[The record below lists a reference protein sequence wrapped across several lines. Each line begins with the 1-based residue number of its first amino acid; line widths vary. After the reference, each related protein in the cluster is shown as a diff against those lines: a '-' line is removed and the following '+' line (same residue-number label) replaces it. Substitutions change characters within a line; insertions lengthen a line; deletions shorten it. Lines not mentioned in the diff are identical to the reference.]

1 MARPPLEVA
10 DLICAAGDAFLE
22 RNRHWLR
29 WKHIKVL
36 LAIRR
41 CRTAALGGHLDE
53 CTRCGYRAT
62 ISYNSCRNRH
72 CPKCQTAARDRWIA
86 ARRRELLP
94 TRYLHVV
101 FTLPHRL
108 APLVLQNKKV
118 LYGLLFRTS
127 AETLLEVAR
136 DPRHLGAEIGFFSV
150 LHTWSQQLKIHPHAH
165 CVVPAGGLSLDHTRW
180 VRSRDNY
187 FLPKG
192 VLREIFRGKFV
203 DALEQAFQ
211 NGQLRF
217 EGDLKLLAQPKIFA
231 AWLRPLFRQDW
242 VVYLKRP
249 FGGPEYVLHYLGRY
263 THRVAISNHRLVS
276 LTDGQVTFRWRDS
289 AHHNEQKLLSLSLDE
304 FLCRFLL
311 HVLPKGFVRIRNFGF
326 LANRKRATLLP
337 LCFQLLG
344 SEQQPQA
351 EQQHASSTE
360 HCPGL
365 WRCPK
370 CGGPMKVIERLTAAE
385 IQLRSPPRISAAA

>member
-10 DLICAAGDAFLE
+10 DLIRAAGDAFIE

-29 WKHIKVL
+29 WKHVKVL
-36 LAIRR
+36 RAIRR

-53 CTRCGYRAT
+53 CTRCGHRAP
-62 ISYNSCRNRH
+62 ISYNSCRDRH

-86 ARRRELLP
+86 ARQRELLP

-108 APLVLQNKKV
+108 APLVLQNQKV

-150 LHTWSQQLKIHPHAH
+150 LHTWSQKLKIHPHVH

-187 FLPKG
+187 FLPKE
-192 VLREIFRGKFV
+192 VLREVFRGKFV
-203 DALEQAFQ
+203 AALEQAFQ

-217 EGDLKLLAQPKIFA
+217 QGDLKLLAQPKIFA

-242 VVYLKRP
+242 VVYLKPP
-249 FGGPEYVLHYLGRY
+249 FGGPAYVLHYLGRY

-276 LTDGQVTFRWRDS
+276 LSDGQVTFRWRDS

-311 HVLPKGFVRIRNFGF
+311 HILPKGFVRIRNFGF

-337 LCFQLLG
+337 LCLQLLG
-344 SEQQPQA
+344 SAQQLQA
-351 EQQHASSTE
+351 DQHASSTE
-360 HCPGL
+360 DRSDL

-370 CGGPMKVIERLTAAE
+370 CGGPMKVIERLSAAE
-385 IQLRSPPRISAAA
+385 IQLRSPPGISVAA